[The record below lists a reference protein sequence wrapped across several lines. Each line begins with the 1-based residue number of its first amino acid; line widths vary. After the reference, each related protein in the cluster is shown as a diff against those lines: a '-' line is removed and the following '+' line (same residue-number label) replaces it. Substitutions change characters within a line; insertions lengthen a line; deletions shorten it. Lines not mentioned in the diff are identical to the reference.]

1 LKHKGGLVGGLSHP
15 ARGRYF
21 DCCGVLARI
30 CARGASFGDHPV
42 LDGSVNYEI
51 IALQGRVAPMASF
64 TTPVASDGLM
74 AAGWGFS
81 RP

>member
-1 LKHKGGLVGGLSHP
+1 LKDKGAFVGGLSHP

-30 CARGASFGDHPV
+30 CARCASFGDHPV
-42 LDGSVNYEI
+42 VDGSVSYGI
-51 IALQGRVAPMASF
+51 ITLQGRVAAMASF

-74 AAGWGFS
+74 AGWGFS